1 MPHAPSPAKDLA
13 SSDRGLA
20 SLPKADLHLHLEG
33 AMRPGTVADLASTY
47 AEPPLQVGCYRSFDE
62 FQHCYRAVVKLIRT
76 RSDLRRLVR
85 EVVQDAAASGAVWIE
100 PHFNPTTY
108 APALGS
114 AQDVLDLVLDTGT
127 AAGQTTGVG
136 FGLTLSASRNR
147 DPKDATV
154 LARLAADY
162 ADHGV
167 VAFGLTGDEAAT
179 PAEAFSEAFAIARGA
194 GLISAPHAGE
204 LMGGSSIRSTLGA
217 LSPDR
222 IAHGVRAVEHPALME
237 RLADERITLD
247 VCLTSNRVLGV
258 VKHIEEHPLRHLL
271 DSGVPCSLGSDDP
284 LLLKTS
290 LLTEYQTA
298 RTHLSMTDRH
308 LATLAGTSIR
318 SSGAPA
324 DLIARALT
332 GIKDWLQRNIT
343 ERAEEFTDLRRR
355 TDGMAGIE
363 QYANMPHRR
372 QPASTNGTGS
382 D

>member
-1 MPHAPSPAKDLA
+1 MAMPHAPSPAKDLA
-13 SSDRGLA
+13 SGDRGLA

-47 AEPPLQVGCYRSFDE
+47 AEPPPQAGCYDSFDE

-85 EVVQDAAASGAVWIE
+85 EVVEDAAASGAVWIE
-100 PHFNPTTY
+100 PHFNPRTY

-127 AAGQTTGVG
+127 SAGGHVGVG

-147 DPKDATV
+147 DPRDATV

-167 VAFGLTGDEAAT
+167 AAFGLTGDEAAIR
-179 PAEAFSEAFAIARGA
+179 PEAFSEAFAIARGA
-194 GLISAPHAGE
+194 GLISAPHTGE
-204 LMGGSSIRSTLGA
+204 LAGGLSIRSTLDA

-222 IAHGVRAVEHPALME
+222 IAHGVRAVEHPALVE

-258 VKHIEEHPLRHLL
+258 IKHTEEHPLRHLL

-290 LLTEYQTA
+290 LLAEYQIA
-298 RTHLSMTDRH
+298 RTQLSMTDRQ
-308 LATLAGTSIR
+308 LATLTGTSIR

-324 DLIARALT
+324 DLIARAVT
-332 GIKDWLQRNIT
+332 GIEGWMNRDVPDPSDEPQR
-343 ERAEEFTDLRRR
+343 RAREDCDT
-355 TDGMAGIE
+355 
-363 QYANMPHRR
+363 H
-372 QPASTNGTGS
+372 
-382 D
+382 